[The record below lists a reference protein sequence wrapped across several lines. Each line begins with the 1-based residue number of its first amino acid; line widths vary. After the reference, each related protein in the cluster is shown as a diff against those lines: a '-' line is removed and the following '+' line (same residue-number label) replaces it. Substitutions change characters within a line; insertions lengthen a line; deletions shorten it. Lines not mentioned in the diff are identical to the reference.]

1 MWQKVEKKNSFRK
14 LSDIL
19 TGKVIYSTKQVNM
32 DMLEK
37 ALNLVV
43 IYGDK
48 IGYKLKLIVWL
59 IRDYITGKYKNVSKL
74 ALSVFIFTIVYI
86 LSPVDFLMGYIDDVT
101 LIYLTAKMFKKELD
115 KYEKWLF
122 GNEIE
127 LKKIIE

>member
-101 LIYLTAKMFKKELD
+101 LIYLTAKMFKEELD

-122 GNEIE
+122 SDEIE
-127 LKKIIE
+127 LSENC

>member
-19 TGKVIYSTKQVNM
+19 TGKVIYSTKQVNI

-86 LSPVDFLMGYIDDVT
+86 LSPVDFLMGYIDDVA
-101 LIYLTAKMFKKELD
+101 LIYLTAKMFKEELD

-122 GNEIE
+122 KNEIE
-127 LKKIIE
+127 LKK

>member
-101 LIYLTAKMFKKELD
+101 LIYLTAKMFKEELD

-122 GNEIE
+122 KNEIE
-127 LKKIIE
+127 LKK